1 MNQWNRIE
9 SPEIKPHTDGQ
20 LIFNKGGKNI
30 SYNGEKTVSSSSG
43 VGKAGQP
50 SVNQRS

>member
-9 SPEIKPHTDGQ
+9 SPEIKPPINGQ

-30 SYNGEKTVSSSSG
+30 YYIGEKTVSSSSG
-43 VGKAGQP
+43 VAKARQ
-50 SVNQRS
+50 SYVNY